1 MARILIAAAPFS
13 LPWDSEHGERRIAC
27 VMIIAVTTTHWSDGF
42 FMKAS
47 IPKGKAVDVA
57 GVASHI
63 ERAES

>member
-1 MARILIAAAPFS
+1 
-13 LPWDSEHGERRIAC
+13 
-27 VMIIAVTTTHWSDGF
+27 MIIAVTTTHWSDGF